1 MATIKLTNSVKIHQ
15 DSLDITSVGANALH
29 MYLNPANIL
38 GSNLNAKE
46 MTAPANSICV
56 VTHDA
61 WETNWTAAIKVDN
74 VLIGY
79 MGGPYN
85 NLIAFPVKKS
95 SVIKIDSV
103 YGQIRFFGFK

>member
-1 MATIKLTNSVKIHQ
+1 MATIKLSNSVKIHQ
-15 DSLDITSVGANALH
+15 DSLAITSVAASALG
-29 MYLNPANIL
+29 MYLNASNLL
-38 GSNLNAKE
+38 GSNTSTKS

-61 WETNWTAAIKVDN
+61 WETNWTAAIKVDD
-74 VLIGY
+74 VLVGY

-85 NLIAFPVKKS
+85 NLVAFPVKKS
-95 SVIKIDSV
+95 AVVAIDSV